1 MSKKFSISQGMLN
14 SVSQNVKK
22 ANEIEAKNNFNV
34 QYIDIKDIER
44 NKKNFYEIVNVDEL
58 AEDIKMNG
66 LNHNLVV
73 RKLDN
78 GKYELISGERRYTA
92 LTQLVEQ
99 GNEIFA
105 LVPCKVI
112 EANDIDSEIILIQAN
127 AQTRELTEIEK
138 LEQVKRL
145 TELYKTKKK
154 NGEKVPGKIREIIAN
169 DLKLSP
175 TQVGR
180 YERINKNLIPE
191 LKEILENG
199 NLTIANAS
207 EFSSLSED
215 NQKVILEIINNKVEI
230 SKEEATELKVKLKK
244 LEQEKADELKRLE
257 NEKLVEIK
265 KIENEKSVEIR
276 RIENEKAEA
285 LRSKKL
291 ISDEVLRLK
300 SELDKSENKSEAEI
314 KELENQLREELKKDL
329 DNKYLAE
336 IENIKNEAN
345 SNKEEKERYRK
356 ELEEMK
362 AKSKENKDKS
372 DEFKENYKLVADL
385 KSMYQGLVSILKQH
399 RKMKDNKIVITD
411 DILEQLDKTM
421 MATSILRTLKDEIK

>member
-244 LEQEKADELKRLE
+244 LEQEKTDELKRLE
-257 NEKLVEIK
+257 NEKLVEIR
-265 KIENEKSVEIR
+265 KIEDEKSVEIR
-276 RIENEKAEA
+276 RIENEKDEA

-300 SELDKSENKSEAEI
+300 SELDKSENKSEEEI

-329 DNKYLAE
+329 DNKYLSE

-372 DEFKENYKLVADL
+372 DEFKENYKLVSDL
-385 KSMYQGLVSILKQH
+385 KSVYQGLVSILKQH
-399 RKMKDNKIVITD
+399 KKMKDNQIVITD

>member
-1 MSKKFSISQGMLN
+1 MSKKFSLSQGMLN
-14 SVSQNVKK
+14 QVSQNVKK

-99 GNEIFA
+99 GNEIFT

-257 NEKLVEIK
+257 NEKLIEIR
-265 KIENEKSVEIR
+265 KIENEKSVELR
-276 RIENEKAEA
+276 RIENEKDEA

-291 ISDEVLRLK
+291 INDEVLRLK
-300 SELDKSENKSEAEI
+300 SELDKSENKSEEEI

-329 DNKYLAE
+329 DNKYLVE

-385 KSMYQGLVSILKQH
+385 KSVYQGLVSILKQH

>member
-1 MSKKFSISQGMLN
+1 MSKKFSLSQGMLN
-14 SVSQNVKK
+14 QVSQNVKK
-22 ANEIEAKNNFNV
+22 ANELEAKNNFNV

-207 EFSSLSED
+207 EFSSLSEA

-257 NEKLVEIK
+257 NEKLVEIR
-265 KIENEKSVEIR
+265 KIEDEKSVEIR
-276 RIENEKAEA
+276 RIENEKDEA

-300 SELDKSENKSEAEI
+300 SELDKSENKSEEEI

-329 DNKYLAE
+329 DNKYLSE

-385 KSMYQGLVSILKQH
+385 KSVYQGLVSILKQH
-399 RKMKDNKIVITD
+399 KKMKDNQIVITD

>member
-1 MSKKFSISQGMLN
+1 MSKKFPISQGMLN

-58 AEDIKMNG
+58 AEDIKING

-257 NEKLVEIK
+257 NEKLVEIR

-276 RIENEKAEA
+276 RIENEKDEA

-300 SELDKSENKSEAEI
+300 SELDKSENKSEEEI
-314 KELENQLREELKKDL
+314 KELENQLREELKKYL

-385 KSMYQGLVSILKQH
+385 KSVYQGLVSILKQH

-421 MATSILRTLKDEIK
+421 MATSILRTLRDEIK

>member
-285 LRSKKL
+285 LISKKL

-300 SELDKSENKSEAEI
+300 SELDKSENKSEEEI

-385 KSMYQGLVSILKQH
+385 KSVHQGLVSILKQH

-421 MATSILRTLKDEIK
+421 MATSILRTLRDEIK

>member
-257 NEKLVEIK
+257 NEKLVEIR

-276 RIENEKAEA
+276 RIENEKDEA

-300 SELDKSENKSEAEI
+300 SELDKSENKSEEEI

-329 DNKYLAE
+329 DNKYLSE

-385 KSMYQGLVSILKQH
+385 KSVYQGLVSILKHH

>member
-1 MSKKFSISQGMLN
+1 MSKKFSLSEGMLN

-22 ANEIEAKNNFNV
+22 ANEIEAKSNFNV

-92 LTQLVEQ
+92 LTKLVEE
-99 GNEIFA
+99 GNKIFA

-180 YERINKNLIPE
+180 YERINNKLIPE

-215 NQKVILEIINNKVEI
+215 NQKVILDIINNKIEI
-230 SKEEATELKVKLKK
+230 SKDEATELKVKLKK

-257 NEKLVEIK
+257 NEKLVEIR
-265 KIENEKSVEIR
+265 KIEQ
-276 RIENEKAEA
+276 EKAEA
-285 LRSKKL
+285 LRNNKL
-291 ISDEVLRLK
+291 ISDEILK
-300 SELDKSENKSEAEI
+300 LKTELDKSENKSEEEI
-314 KELENQLREELKKDL
+314 KELENKLREELEKDL
-329 DNKYLAE
+329 NNKYLSE
-336 IENIKNEAN
+336 IENIKNEMN
-345 SNKEEKERYRK
+345 LNKEEKERYKK
-356 ELEEMK
+356 ELEEIK
-362 AKSKENKDKS
+362 AKSKEDKNKS
-372 DEFKENYKLVADL
+372 DEFKENYKLIADL
-385 KSMYQGLVSILKQH
+385 KNAYTALISIMRQEQ
-399 RKMKDNKIVITD
+399 KMTSNKIDISS
-411 DILEQLDKTM
+411 DILEELERTM
-421 MATSILRTLKDEIK
+421 RATSILKNLKDRIK

>member
-1 MSKKFSISQGMLN
+1 MLN

-257 NEKLVEIK
+257 NEKLVEIR

-276 RIENEKAEA
+276 RIENEKDEA

-300 SELDKSENKSEAEI
+300 SELDKSENKSEEEI

-385 KSMYQGLVSILKQH
+385 KSVYQGLVSILKQH

>member
-257 NEKLVEIK
+257 NEKLVEIR

-276 RIENEKAEA
+276 RIENEKDEA

-300 SELDKSENKSEAEI
+300 SELDKSENKSEEEI

-329 DNKYLAE
+329 DNKYLSE

-385 KSMYQGLVSILKQH
+385 KSVYQGLVSILKQH
-399 RKMKDNKIVITD
+399 RKMKDNKIVRTD

>member
-1 MSKKFSISQGMLN
+1 MLN

-257 NEKLVEIK
+257 NEKLVEIR

-276 RIENEKAEA
+276 RIENEKDEA

-300 SELDKSENKSEAEI
+300 SELDKSENKSEEEI

-329 DNKYLAE
+329 DNKYLSE

-385 KSMYQGLVSILKQH
+385 KSVYQGLVSILKQH

>member
-1 MSKKFSISQGMLN
+1 MSKKFSLSEGMLN
-14 SVSQNVKK
+14 QVSQNVKK

-265 KIENEKSVEIR
+265 KIENEKD
-276 RIENEKAEA
+276 EA

-300 SELDKSENKSEAEI
+300 SELDKSENKSEEEI

-385 KSMYQGLVSILKQH
+385 KSVYQGLVSILKQH
-399 RKMKDNKIVITD
+399 RKMKENKIVITD

>member
-1 MSKKFSISQGMLN
+1 MSKKFSLSEGMLN
-14 SVSQNVKK
+14 QVSQNVKK
-22 ANEIEAKNNFNV
+22 ANEIEAKSNFNV

-73 RKLDN
+73 RKLDS

-145 TELYKTKKK
+145 TELYKAKKK

-180 YERINKNLIPE
+180 YERINNKLIPE

-215 NQKVILEIINNKVEI
+215 NQKVILDIINNKVEI

-244 LEQEKADELKRLE
+244 LEQEKADELKKLE
-257 NEKLVEIK
+257 NEKIDEIR
-265 KIENEKSVEIR
+265 KIEQ
-276 RIENEKAEA
+276 EKAEA
-285 LRSKKL
+285 LRNNQL
-291 ISDEVLRLK
+291 ISDEILK
-300 SELDKSENKSEAEI
+300 LKTELDKSENKSEEEI
-314 KELENQLREELKKDL
+314 KELENKLREELEKDL
-329 DNKYLAE
+329 NNKYFSE
-336 IENIKNEAN
+336 IENIKNEIN
-345 SNKEEKERYRK
+345 LNKEEKERYKK

-362 AKSKENKDKS
+362 AKSKEDKNKS
-372 DEFKENYKLVADL
+372 DEFKENYKLIADL
-385 KSMYQGLVSILKQH
+385 KHAHTSLISIMRQEE
-399 RKMKDNKIVITD
+399 KMTSNKIDISS
-411 DILEQLDKTM
+411 DILEDLERTIR
-421 MATSILRTLKDEIK
+421 ATSILKNLKDRIK

>member
-1 MSKKFSISQGMLN
+1 MSKKFSLSQGMLN
-14 SVSQNVKK
+14 QVSQNVKK
-22 ANEIEAKNNFNV
+22 ANELEAKNNFNV

-257 NEKLVEIK
+257 NEKLVEIR
-265 KIENEKSVEIR
+265 KIENEKD
-276 RIENEKAEA
+276 EA

-300 SELDKSENKSEAEI
+300 SELDKSENKSEEEI
-314 KELENQLREELKKDL
+314 KKLENKLREELKKDL

-372 DEFKENYKLVADL
+372 DEFKENYKLVSDL
-385 KSMYQGLVSILKQH
+385 KSVYQGLVSILKQH
-399 RKMKDNKIVITD
+399 KKMKDNQIVITD

>member
-1 MSKKFSISQGMLN
+1 MSKKFSLSQGMLN
-14 SVSQNVKK
+14 QVSQNVKK
-22 ANEIEAKNNFNV
+22 ANELEAKNNFNV
-34 QYIDIKDIER
+34 QYIDIKNIER

-257 NEKLVEIK
+257 NEKLVEIR
-265 KIENEKSVEIR
+265 KIENEKD
-276 RIENEKAEA
+276 EA
-285 LRSKKL
+285 LRSKKI
-291 ISDEVLRLK
+291 ISDEVLKLK
-300 SELDKSENKSEAEI
+300 SELDKSENKSEEEI
-314 KELENQLREELKKDL
+314 KKLDNQLREELKKDL
-329 DNKYLAE
+329 DNKYLSE

-372 DEFKENYKLVADL
+372 DEFKENYKLVSDL
-385 KSMYQGLVSILKQH
+385 KSVYQGLVSILKQH
-399 RKMKDNKIVITD
+399 KKMKDNQIVITD

>member
-1 MSKKFSISQGMLN
+1 MSKKFSLSQGMLN
-14 SVSQNVKK
+14 QVSQNVKK
-22 ANEIEAKNNFNV
+22 ANELEAKNNFNV

-207 EFSSLSED
+207 EFSSLSEA

-257 NEKLVEIK
+257 NEKLVEIR
-265 KIENEKSVEIR
+265 KIEDEKSVEIR
-276 RIENEKAEA
+276 RIENEKDEA

-300 SELDKSENKSEAEI
+300 NELDKSENKSEEEI

-329 DNKYLAE
+329 DNKYLSE

-372 DEFKENYKLVADL
+372 DEFKENYKLVSDL
-385 KSMYQGLVSILKQH
+385 KSVYQGLVSILKQH
-399 RKMKDNKIVITD
+399 KKMKDNQIVITD

>member
-257 NEKLVEIK
+257 NEKLVEIR

-276 RIENEKAEA
+276 RIENEKDEA

-300 SELDKSENKSEAEI
+300 SELDKSENKSEEEI

-329 DNKYLAE
+329 DNKYLSE

-356 ELEEMK
+356 ELEEIK
-362 AKSKENKDKS
+362 AKSTENKDKS
-372 DEFKENYKLVADL
+372 DEFKENYNLVADL
-385 KSMYQGLVSILKQH
+385 KSVYKGLVSILKQH

>member
-1 MSKKFSISQGMLN
+1 MSKKFSLSEGMLN
-14 SVSQNVKK
+14 QVSQNVKK

-257 NEKLVEIK
+257 NEKLVEIR

-276 RIENEKAEA
+276 RIENEKYEA

-300 SELDKSENKSEAEI
+300 SELDKSENKSEEEI

-385 KSMYQGLVSILKQH
+385 KSVHQGLVSILKQH

>member
-257 NEKLVEIK
+257 NEKLVEIR

-276 RIENEKAEA
+276 RIENEKDEA

-300 SELDKSENKSEAEI
+300 SELDKSENKSEEEI

-329 DNKYLAE
+329 DNKYLSE

-345 SNKEEKERYRK
+345 SNKEEKESYRK

-385 KSMYQGLVSILKQH
+385 KSVYQGLVSILKQH

>member
-1 MSKKFSISQGMLN
+1 MSKKFSLSEGMLN
-14 SVSQNVKK
+14 QVSQNVKK

-265 KIENEKSVEIR
+265 KIENEKD
-276 RIENEKAEA
+276 EA

-300 SELDKSENKSEAEI
+300 SELDKSENKSEEEI

-385 KSMYQGLVSILKQH
+385 KSVYQCLVSILKQH

>member
-14 SVSQNVKK
+14 SVSQNFKK

-257 NEKLVEIK
+257 NEKLVEIR

-276 RIENEKAEA
+276 RIENEKDEA

-300 SELDKSENKSEAEI
+300 SELDKSENKSEEEI

-329 DNKYLAE
+329 DNKYLSE

-385 KSMYQGLVSILKQH
+385 KSVYQGLVSILKQH

>member
-1 MSKKFSISQGMLN
+1 MSKKFSLSQGMLN
-14 SVSQNVKK
+14 QVSQNVKK
-22 ANEIEAKNNFNV
+22 SNELEAKNNFNV
-34 QYIDIKDIER
+34 QYIDIKNIER

-257 NEKLVEIK
+257 NEKLVEIR
-265 KIENEKSVEIR
+265 KIENEKD
-276 RIENEKAEA
+276 EA
-285 LRSKKL
+285 LRSKKI
-291 ISDEVLRLK
+291 ISDEVLKLK
-300 SELDKSENKSEAEI
+300 SELDKSENKSEEEI
-314 KELENQLREELKKDL
+314 KKLENKLREELKKDL

-372 DEFKENYKLVADL
+372 DEFKENYKLVSDL
-385 KSMYQGLVSILKQH
+385 KSVYQGLVSILKQH
-399 RKMKDNKIVITD
+399 KKMKDNQIVITD

>member
-1 MSKKFSISQGMLN
+1 MSKKFSISEGMLN
-14 SVSQNVKK
+14 QVSQNVKK

-78 GKYELISGERRYTA
+78 GKFELISGERRYTA
-92 LTQLVEQ
+92 LTKLVEE

-127 AQTRELTEIEK
+127 AQTRELTDIEK

-145 TELYKTKKK
+145 TELYRSKKK
-154 NGEKVPGKIREIIAN
+154 NGEKIPGKIRDKIAE

-180 YERINKNLIPE
+180 YERINNKLIPE
-191 LKEILENG
+191 LKEVLEKG
-199 NLTIANAS
+199 GLTINNAS
-207 EFSSLSED
+207 EFSTLSED

-230 SKEEATELKVKLKK
+230 SKEEATQLKNKLKNIEK
-244 LEQEKADELKRLE
+244 EKADELKKLE
-257 NEKLVEIK
+257 NEKIDEIR
-265 KIENEKSVEIR
+265 KIEQEKV
-276 RIENEKAEA
+276 EA
-285 LRSKKL
+285 LRNNKIISEEILKL
-291 ISDEVLRLK
+291 K
-300 SELDKSENKSEAEI
+300 NELNKNENKSEEEI
-314 KELENQLREELKKDL
+314 KQLEGQLRIELTKEL
-329 DNKYLAE
+329 DNKYACI
-336 IENIKNEAN
+336 IEEVKNEAKFN
-345 SNKEEKERYRK
+345 NDEKERYKK
-356 ELEEMK
+356 ELEEIK
-362 AKSKENKDKS
+362 AKAKEDKNNS
-372 DEFKENYKLVADL
+372 DELKENYKLIADL
-385 KSMYQGLVSILKQH
+385 RSVSAGLVSIMKQY
-399 RKMKDNKIVITD
+399 RKMKDKNINILS
-411 DILEQLDKTM
+411 DIAEELEKAR
-421 MATSILRTLKDEIK
+421 MATSVLSNLENSIR